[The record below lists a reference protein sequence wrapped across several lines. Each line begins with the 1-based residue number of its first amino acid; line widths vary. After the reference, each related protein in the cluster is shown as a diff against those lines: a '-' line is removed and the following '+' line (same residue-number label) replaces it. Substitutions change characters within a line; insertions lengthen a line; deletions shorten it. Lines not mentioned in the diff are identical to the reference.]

1 MTCVTFHP
9 RQMARRATPM
19 TTDKETLAT
28 ESATWQPRV
37 DVGET
42 EQAVLIAVE
51 LPGVSADKVTVS
63 IEENLL
69 KISGEKNGVTE
80 STPPIRWHRNERAFG
95 KFERA
100 FRLSDTI
107 DVNGIT
113 ASNRDGVLTLTLPKQ
128 TKAQPREIAI
138 TAG

>member
-9 RQMARRATPM
+9 RPMARRATPM
-19 TTDKETLAT
+19 TTNNETRAAA
-28 ESATWQPRV
+28 SATWQPRV
-37 DVGET
+37 DVSET

-51 LPGVSADKVTVS
+51 LPGVPADKVTVS

-69 KISGEKNGVTE
+69 KVSGEKNSVTE
-80 STPPIRWHRNERAFG
+80 STPTVRLHRNERAFG

-138 TAG
+138 VAG